1 MEPAH
6 PITKNSL
13 NEKIRPYDK
22 IQVLALAK
30 IEEVSDETDT
40 KSSYCRRP
48 SIKIDN
54 WDLVYSENNKSQCQ
68 KHLNNDNVN
77 ANATKAC
84 SCKSKTVG
92 TCNDHTD
99 CLLPE
104 IPLDARKVT
113 TLRRHYY
120 PEGGWGW
127 VIVVCSVLVH
137 VLNNGL
143 QLSCSQLVLP
153 AAGKFKTLPVHVAG
167 EFIFALLSS
176 CFMISLVS
184 LST

>member
-1 MEPAH
+1 MPGFHVVESPH
-6 PITKNSL
+6 SITKNSL

-40 KSSYCRRP
+40 KSSHCRRP

-54 WDLVYSENNKSQCQ
+54 WDLVFSENNKSRCQ
-68 KHLNNDNVN
+68 IHLNNDNVN
-77 ANATKAC
+77 ANATNNC
-84 SCKSKTVG
+84 GCKSKT
-92 TCNDHTD
+92 TCNEHAD

-120 PEGGWGW
+120 TEGGWGW
-127 VIVVCSVLVH
+127 
-137 VLNNGL
+137 
-143 QLSCSQLVLP
+143 LVLP

-167 EFIFALLSS
+167 KFMFAPFFPY
-176 CFMISLVS
+176 FMMVVS
-184 LST
+184 FST

>member
-1 MEPAH
+1 MESPH
-6 PITKNSL
+6 SITKNSL

-40 KSSYCRRP
+40 KSSHCRRP

-54 WDLVYSENNKSQCQ
+54 WDLVFSENNKSRCQ
-68 KHLNNDNVN
+68 IHLNNDNVN
-77 ANATKAC
+77 ANATNNC
-84 SCKSKTVG
+84 GCKSKT
-92 TCNDHTD
+92 TCNEHAD

-167 EFIFALLSS
+167 KSMFAPFFSY
-176 CFMISLVS
+176 FMMVVS
-184 LST
+184 FST